1 MIGIDKEQKKGVTF
15 VGQNLNIHDVLP
27 KLKVLEEILCDDD
40 LEEYLIENRSKL
52 GLMPNLKTINGVQ
65 IDTTDL
71 SARKRER
78 QLNQLFKKLSKFA
91 N

>member
-1 MIGIDKEQKKGVTF
+1 M
-15 VGQNLNIHDVLP
+15 GQNLNIHDVLP

>member
-1 MIGIDKEQKKGVTF
+1 M
-15 VGQNLNIHDVLP
+15 GQNLNIHDVLP

-52 GLMPNLKTINGVQ
+52 GLMPNLKTINGAQ